1 MGPLYFTFH
10 KARNTYVNGMKKKNS
25 KRQQEEN
32 KVSHLS
38 TRTFKS
44 VVIRHKN
51 CVKL

>member
-10 KARNTYVNGMKKKNS
+10 KARNTYVNGMKKNI

-38 TRTFKS
+38 TCTFTA